1 MSGRHRTI
9 VVGLVLLG
17 VLAAVVLFVFAGNA
31 CPVETAQQPCPDA
44 GRNLAIGVG
53 LAAIAV
59 GLIVTPFAFLAE
71 AMTDRRIVYRGA
83 WSRAARRGVLAG
95 LVVGILA
102 GLRLA
107 GVLSVPIAIF
117 VIILA
122 GAVEWLAARTDR
134 RVMETT

>member
-9 VVGLVLLG
+9 VIGLVLLS
-17 VLAAVVLFVFAGNA
+17 VLAGAVLVVFAGNA

-44 GRNLAIGVG
+44 GRNLAIGIV
-53 LAAIAV
+53 LAGVTV

-71 AMTDRRIVYRGA
+71 VVTDRRIVYRGA
-83 WSRAARRGVLAG
+83 WARAARRGVLAG
-95 LVVGILA
+95 LVVAILA

-107 GVLSVPIAIF
+107 GVLSVPTALF
-117 VIILA
+117 VVILA
-122 GAVEWLAARTDR
+122 AAVEWLAARTDR

>member
-17 VLAAVVLFVFAGNA
+17 VLVAVVLVAFAGSA
-31 CPVETAQQPCPDA
+31 CPVETEQQPCPEA

-71 AMTDRRIVYRGA
+71 VMTDRRIVYRGA
-83 WSRAARRGVLAG
+83 WSRAGRRGLLAG
-95 LVVGILA
+95 LVIGILA

-107 GVLSVPIAIF
+107 GVLSVPSAIF